1 MICLFL
7 CVNLQD
13 MNHLNLQQARDII
26 FHGQKLNIGPEALS
40 RVQHCFHF
48 LEQFHKDKVIYGIN
62 TGFGPMAQWRVSD
75 SHLQELQYNIIRSHS
90 TGAGDPLDAQC
101 VKAAMVARVGTFLQG
116 KSGIHPEV
124 VQLLAEFIN
133 RDIIPFIPRHGSVGA
148 SGDLVQLAHMALTLI
163 GEGKVLY
170 KGEWRP
176 SAEVLAQCGLKP
188 MQIHIREGLSA
199 VNGTSVMTGVSLVN
213 HFLAERLLEHATLAA
228 VWMNEIAGSYDDFM
242 AQPLNECRRQTGQQ
256 VVSRRLR
263 EISATSGCLAKR
275 EMDLYNGDNQETVF
289 EKKVQAYY
297 SLRCTPQILG
307 PIHDTIVSAG
317 AVLENEMNSACDNPI
332 VDPDTQQ
339 VYHGGNFHGDY
350 VSLEEDKVKI
360 ALVRLTMLT
369 ERQLNYLF
377 HDRINGILPPF
388 LNKGVLGLNYGMQAC
403 QFTAT
408 STTAESQTLAM
419 PNYVHS
425 IPNNN
430 DNQDIVSMGTNSALL
445 CRQVVDNAFQVMAI
459 HFIALAQA
467 TDCLG
472 IQDKLCQAS
481 RKAYED
487 IRAIQPVILE
497 DTPFY
502 EEIARVTE
510 CLKQKGWV

>member
-1 MICLFL
+1 
-7 CVNLQD
+7 
-13 MNHLNLQQARDII
+13 MNYLTIQEVLDVV
-26 FHGQKLNIGPEALS
+26 FHGKPLEIPREAMEEVE
-40 RVQHCFHF
+40 RCYHF
-48 LEQFHKDKVIYGIN
+48 LEGFHQDKVIYGIN
-62 TGFGPMAQWRVSD
+62 TGFGPMAQWRVED
-75 SHLQELQYNIIRSHS
+75 QHLKELQYNIIRSHS
-90 TGAGDPLDAQC
+90 TGAGKPLGDAS
-101 VKAAMVARVGTFLQG
+101 VKAAMVARVGTFLQAR
-116 KSGIHPEV
+116 SGIHPDV
-124 VQLLAEFIN
+124 VRLLVEFIN
-133 RDIIPFIPRHGSVGA
+133 RGIYPFIPRHGSVGA
-148 SGDLVQLAHMALTLI
+148 SGDLVQLAHIALTLI
-163 GEGKVLY
+163 GEGKVHY

-176 SAEVLAQCGLKP
+176 SAEVLAECGLKP
-188 MQIHIREGLSA
+188 MEIHIREGLSA

-213 HFLAERLLEHATLAA
+213 QFQADNLLDWATLAA

-242 AQPLNECRRQTGQQ
+242 AESLNGCRRQRGQQ
-256 VVSRRLR
+256 VIARRMRELAATSQCFSKR
-263 EISATSGCLAKR
+263 EIELFSGHNK
-275 EMDLYNGDNQETVF
+275 ETIF

-307 PIHDTIVSAG
+307 PVYDTFALTREI
-317 AVLENEMNSACDNPI
+317 LENEINSACDNPI
-332 VDPDTQQ
+332 VDPDTQY

-388 LNKGVLGLNYGMQAC
+388 LNLGTLGLNYGMQAC

-445 CRQVVDNAFQVMAI
+445 CRQVVENAYQVMAI

-472 IQDKLCQAS
+472 IQDKLCETS
-481 RKAYED
+481 RRVYQE
-487 IRAIQPVILE
+487 IRRIQPVILE

-502 EEIARVTE
+502 QEIAEVITY
-510 CLKQKGWV
+510 LKRNELQLK